1 MRNSLLMALLL
12 CCCLALSCMEEFEC
26 PVPGQKETF
35 SVVFDPKPQQVS
47 RSIIAPDETNVYD
60 FNICLYSGGQLVNH
74 AFSDSGEAVTIDLN
88 AQTYYN
94 VYVLANIGQVEPCVT
109 EEEMAE
115 YVYSV
120 SELYDIEEVLP
131 YAGVSRNVSVSRSG
145 ERVCILMQRL
155 VSKIFFSVDKS
166 ALESLKIRSVRLC
179 QSALCVRPFKAGGSA
194 AVSAEEIADGDFCT
208 SRDLELLNSGSE
220 VNFFALENC
229 QGVLLPENEEP
240 WEKIPSSLDEEASL
254 ATYIEVDCSF
264 DESGICDGDV
274 TYRLYLGQDNCKD
287 FNIIRNSIL
296 RVRLCLTIDGLKEE
310 VTWRVDP
317 DYSLRDGFASGW
329 VSRGRHNE
337 DDLYVGEKFEYRIW
351 LSDEMLDYI
360 GHDIQD
366 CELFFRPWDSD
377 DEGYI
382 RFSEIKGS
390 EDSAYYVEATCLRPA
405 EGEICIREKG
415 GRFLSVLSD
424 NVCVNVPGII
434 ISDKPSDAGNVQVP
448 SCDGAVNCDIN
459 AEGKEYYMYLV
470 DCELLNLNVSSG
482 CGYDLS
488 VFDFDMDPELSG
500 SDKVLTTIRL
510 STASGVSGKDSPAL
524 IFRISCT
531 NEGDD
536 HYVNSALLAARGRS
550 DVLSWNISE
559 SVCAMDEDI
568 KVRLESMPVTM
579 TLVDNA
585 QAGYGDSRY
594 AMVVDNPSRLPLKV
608 NYWQFVTVN
617 RSYDASLKEL
627 ADAKVKDELFV
638 NSMDYVVHQYN
649 DSSLPVYGSAYSF
662 LSERNSNGTPA
673 VEDGNSL
680 VYNLKGIDP
689 DNLIAALTYDGWG
702 FDSISHHMTVS
713 FSDGSPVYD
722 LTVDDRLDEN
732 LNDRGIW
739 LYIGT
744 SLILSPDRT
753 FEKYP
758 ELNPYNLQLLKSQTP
773 VVGNM
778 AYDTEDNRLY
788 ITAYS
793 LGGEG
798 IILDSITE
806 ASADGYVQTHPNGTW
821 GKAQDNSCHE
831 TVVRYC
837 DDFYL
842 WHEDKKVV
850 PDGNAVRDVFQAIY
864 RNSYF
869 DSWNNIGSAN
879 NYMHSAHP
887 TSLSIKMAFKLSD
900 INETALHS
908 FKPIFPAYIHYFHE
922 QDALDY
928 RITTNF
934 SYTTFRFVE
943 VKEK

>member
-1 MRNSLLMALLL
+1 
-12 CCCLALSCMEEFEC
+12 
-26 PVPGQKETF
+26 
-35 SVVFDPKPQQVS
+35 
-47 RSIIAPDETNVYD
+47 
-60 FNICLYSGGQLVNH
+60 
-74 AFSDSGEAVTIDLN
+74 
-88 AQTYYN
+88 
-94 VYVLANIGQVEPCVT
+94 
-109 EEEMAE
+109 
-115 YVYSV
+115 
-120 SELYDIEEVLP
+120 
-131 YAGVSRNVSVSRSG
+131 
-145 ERVCILMQRL
+145 
-155 VSKIFFSVDKS
+155 
-166 ALESLKIRSVRLC
+166 
-179 QSALCVRPFKAGGSA
+179 
-194 AVSAEEIADGDFCT
+194 
-208 SRDLELLNSGSE
+208 
-220 VNFFALENC
+220 
-229 QGVLLPENEEP
+229 
-240 WEKIPSSLDEEASL
+240 
-254 ATYIEVDCSF
+254 
-264 DESGICDGDV
+264 
-274 TYRLYLGQDNCKD
+274 
-287 FNIIRNSIL
+287 
-296 RVRLCLTIDGLKEE
+296 
-310 VTWRVDP
+310 
-317 DYSLRDGFASGW
+317 
-329 VSRGRHNE
+329 
-337 DDLYVGEKFEYRIW
+337 
-351 LSDEMLDYI
+351 
-360 GHDIQD
+360 
-366 CELFFRPWDSD
+366 
-377 DEGYI
+377 
-382 RFSEIKGS
+382 
-390 EDSAYYVEATCLRPA
+390 
-405 EGEICIREKG
+405 
-415 GRFLSVLSD
+415 
-424 NVCVNVPGII
+424 
-434 ISDKPSDAGNVQVP
+434 
-448 SCDGAVNCDIN
+448 
-459 AEGKEYYMYLV
+459 MYLV

-638 NSMDYVVHQYN
+638 NSMDYVVHKYN

-722 LTVDDRLDEN
+722 LTVDDRLDES

-821 GKAQDNSCHE
+821 GKGQDNSCHE
-831 TVVRYC
+831 TVFRYC
-837 DDFYL
+837 EDFYL

-887 TSLSIKMAFKLSD
+887 TSLSVKMAFKLSD